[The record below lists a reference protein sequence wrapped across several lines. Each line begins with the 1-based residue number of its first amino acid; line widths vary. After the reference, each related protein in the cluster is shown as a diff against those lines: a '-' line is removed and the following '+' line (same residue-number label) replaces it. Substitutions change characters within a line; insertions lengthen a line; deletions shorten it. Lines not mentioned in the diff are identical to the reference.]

1 MDLAGVSFAAFLI
14 AAQAAL
20 PAPPKAADPAPADCG
35 SVVVVRCASPAPAAT
50 PPPPARLRGAR
61 TPEPSL
67 MDPVVVEAPRL
78 PAPPSLQELMQRAAR
93 NEGPVSYRARNIGTS
108 NCTCFEPC
116 VMNCCQ
122 CTTGGNSGPALFTG
136 R

>member
-1 MDLAGVSFAAFLI
+1 MDLAGVSLAAFLI
-14 AAQAAL
+14 IAQVAAT
-20 PAPPKAADPAPADCG
+20 APTVPDPAPADCG
-35 SVVVVRCASPAPAAT
+35 SVVVVRCANPAP
-50 PPPPARLRGAR
+50 PAPQPAPLRGAR
-61 TPEPSL
+61 VAEPSL

-78 PAPPSLQELMQRAAR
+78 PAPPSLHELLQRAAR
-93 NEGPVSYRARNIGTS
+93 GDRPVSYKTRSIGTS

-122 CTTGGNSGPALFTG
+122 CTTGSNTGPALFTG

>member
-1 MDLAGVSFAAFLI
+1 MDLAGVSLAAFLI

-20 PAPPKAADPAPADCG
+20 PPPPRVADPAPADCG
-35 SVVVVRCASPAPAAT
+35 SVVVVRCATSA
-50 PPPPARLRGAR
+50 PPPEQPARLRGAR
-61 TPEPSL
+61 VAEPSL

-78 PAPPSLQELMQRAAR
+78 PAPPSLNELMQRAAR
-93 NEGPVSYRARNIGTS
+93 GDRPISYKSRPMGTS

-122 CTTGGNSGPALFTG
+122 CTAGGNTGPPLFTG

>member
-1 MDLAGVSFAAFLI
+1 MDLAGVSLAAFLI
-14 AAQAAL
+14 IAQAA
-20 PAPPKAADPAPADCG
+20 ATVPKAPDPAPADCG
-35 SVVVVRCASPAPAAT
+35 SLVVVRCTNPAPPAPQ
-50 PPPPARLRGAR
+50 PPPLRGAR
-61 TPEPSL
+61 VAEPSL

-78 PAPPSLQELMQRAAR
+78 PAPPSLHELLQRAAR
-93 NEGPVSYRARNIGTS
+93 GDRPISYKTRSIGTS

-122 CTTGGNSGPALFTG
+122 CTGGGNTGPALFSG